1 MNKFHALPVI
11 ALCAAAALPAT
22 AQTQPSAAG
31 AAVIASAPGK
41 AAIGAVVTASATV
54 TAVDKATRVVSLK
67 GPKGN
72 AFDIT
77 AGPEVRNFDQIKVGD
92 ELVVKYAEA
101 LTLELKKGG
110 GAERSRTESTDA
122 ARTAPGA
129 APGAA
134 AARQITVVADVT
146 AVDAKTQTIT
156 LRGPQRTVE
165 LRVPDKKQFEGVKVG
180 DQVEARYTE
189 AVAVS
194 MQPAKK

>member
-1 MNKFHALPVI
+1 MTKLPALTVI
-11 ALCAAAALPAT
+11 ALCAAAALPAV

-41 AAIGAVVTASATV
+41 AAIGSVVTASAAV
-54 TAVDKATRVVSLK
+54 TAIDAATRTVSLK

-77 AGPEVRNFDQIKVGD
+77 AGHEVRNFDQIKVGD
-92 ELVVKYAEA
+92 LLVVKYAEA

-110 GAERSRTESTDA
+110 GADRSRTESTDA

-129 APGAA
+129 APGATA
-134 AARQITVVADVT
+134 GRQVTVVADVT

-156 LRGPQRTVE
+156 LRGPQRTVD